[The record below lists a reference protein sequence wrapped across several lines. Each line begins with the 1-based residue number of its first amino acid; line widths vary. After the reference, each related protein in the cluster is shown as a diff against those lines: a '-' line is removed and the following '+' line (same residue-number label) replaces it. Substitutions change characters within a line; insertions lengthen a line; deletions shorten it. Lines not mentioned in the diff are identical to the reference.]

1 MFRKLVRI
9 VFFFFNWLVVSSIVI
24 FYVDFIANIIFID
37 LCMSSEVINNIQLL
51 NCNMNKNILG
61 NAKI

>member
-1 MFRKLVRI
+1 
-9 VFFFFNWLVVSSIVI
+9 
-24 FYVDFIANIIFID
+24 

-61 NAKI
+61 DAKI